1 MLRSI
6 SPFDGSVVT
15 EQPTLSDA
23 ELEQEVAEAF
33 QFWRNERAF
42 GSDDLASR
50 RQAIERLADELTGTG
65 PRLAGL
71 AAREMGRPY
80 SQGLEEV
87 KKCVQACRLV
97 ASRLE
102 GWLAPEVVTAA
113 AGPHASIASA
123 TVTPRALGL
132 LLTILPWNFPFWQA
146 IRAMLGALASGNC
159 VLFKHDE
166 HVPGCA
172 RALNEIF
179 QSARLD
185 TRVRWLPI
193 DRGQTERLIA
203 DDRIAAVTFTGS
215 TRAGRIVAAAAGA
228 ALKPSVL
235 ELGGSDPFLVL
246 EGADLETAAKA
257 AVRSRLIN
265 NGQSCVAAKRFIV
278 LDRHHDAFVAL
289 LRDEL
294 SAVRVGDPLD
304 PSTELG
310 PLARADLAANLRE
323 QCAGT
328 IAAGAKVA
336 YELAVPEGPCWAPA
350 TILTETKQGQPA
362 FREETFGPLFAVAR
376 ASDVRH
382 AVWLAHSSQ
391 FALGASVWGT
401 FEPSKLNDLLAQLRF
416 GTVAL
421 NDIVRSYPEL
431 PFGGRAGSGWGSELG
446 REGMRALTF
455 PQVVTGRPA

>member
-15 EQPTLSDA
+15 EHPTLSDD
-23 ELEQEVAEAF
+23 ELEAKVAEAF
-33 QFWRNERAF
+33 QQWRLVRRH
-42 GSDDLASR
+42 GSDDLPARKRSL
-50 RQAIERLADELTGTG
+50 ERLGDELDTNIAE
-65 PRLAGL
+65 LASL

-80 SQGLEEV
+80 AQGVEEV

-97 ASRLE
+97 AARLE
-102 GWLAPEVVTAA
+102 GWLAPELVTAA
-113 AGPHASIASA
+113 SGPFATVATA

-132 LLTILPWNFPFWQA
+132 VLSILPWNFPYWQP

-159 VLFKHDE
+159 LLLKHDE

-172 RALNEIF
+172 RLLAERIDR
-179 QSARLD
+179 AGLD
-185 TRVRWLPI
+185 GVVTWLPI
-193 DRGQTERLIA
+193 DRQQTERLIT

-215 TRAGRIVAAAAGA
+215 TRTGRIVAAAAGA
-228 ALKPSVL
+228 ALKPSIL

-246 EGADLETAAKA
+246 EGADLAAAAKA

-278 LDRHHDAFVAL
+278 LDRDHDAFVDL

-294 SAVRVGDPLD
+294 SRIRVGDPLD
-304 PSTELG
+304 PATELG
-310 PLARADLAANLRE
+310 PLARADLAATLRD
-323 QCAGT
+323 QRAGT
-328 IAAGAKVA
+328 IAAGATVA
-336 YELAVPEGPCWAPA
+336 YELAVPEGSCWAPA
-350 TILTETKQGQPA
+350 TILTETKQGLPA

-376 ASDVRH
+376 ATDQRH
-382 AVWLAHSSQ
+382 ALWLANASP

-401 FEPSKLNDLLAQLRF
+401 PGETALRDILAELRV